1 MASLP
6 RLPIVTLLLL
16 ASLASGQEKAPSE
29 AFTGT
34 TGASIPGAQSARATQ
49 FRIAEPGWQFEFPRD
64 HGSHEE
70 FQTEWWYFTGHLE
83 GGAGRKF
90 GFELTFFRVGVEPPS
105 APRTSSWDLR
115 NLALAHFAV
124 TDITRRQ
131 FRFHEK
137 LNRQSPF
144 TAGSATGSLDVFNE
158 GWTAV
163 AQPDGSWRIRASA
176 AGDAID
182 LVLRATKPPAIHGIG
197 GVSIKAATP
206 GAASHYY
213 SMPRLAAEGFVTAK
227 GSRIRCRGL
236 VWMDH
241 EYSTSTL
248 APDQAGWDWFSL
260 QLNDGN
266 DLMLYQMRR
275 KDGSIDSSS
284 SGSYID
290 REGAVHH
297 LTASEFS
304 VRPTGSWRSEMS
316 GGVYPMGWEI
326 RVPSLDLALTVF
338 EVLKDQELITTS
350 STGVTY
356 WEGAVLTRGRS
367 GGKNIEGQGYVEMTG
382 YAGDFDMNP
391 IH

>member
-6 RLPIVTLLLL
+6 RLSIVTLLLL
-16 ASLASGQEKAPSE
+16 AALASAQEKTSAE
-29 AFTGT
+29 
-34 TGASIPGAQSARATQ
+34 GAQGTSATSMPGPESSPAAE

-83 GGAGRKF
+83 GSAGRKF
-90 GFELTFFRVGVEPPS
+90 GFELTFFRVGIEPPS
-105 APRTSSWDLR
+105 TPRTSSWDLH
-115 NLALAHFAV
+115 NLALAHFAL
-124 TDITRRQ
+124 TDITGRQ

-144 TAGSATGSLDVFNE
+144 TAGSATGSLNVFNE
-158 GWTAV
+158 GWTAMT
-163 AQPDGSWRIRASA
+163 QPDGSWRIRAST
-176 AGDAID
+176 AGDGID
-182 LVLRATKPPAIHGIG
+182 LVLRATKPPAIHGTE
-197 GVSIKAATP
+197 GVSVKAATR

-227 GSRIRCRGL
+227 GARIRCRGL

-241 EYSTSTL
+241 EYSTSIL

-266 DLMLYQMRR
+266 DLMLYQMRK

-290 REGAVHH
+290 REGAVRH
-297 LTASEFS
+297 LAASDFS
-304 VRPTGSWRSEMS
+304 IRPNGSWRSEKS
-316 GGVYPMGWEI
+316 GGVYPMGWDI
-326 RVPSLDLALTVF
+326 RVPSLDLALTVS
-338 EVLKDQELITTS
+338 EVMKDQELITTS

-367 GGKNIEGQGYVEMTG
+367 GPRNIEGQGYVEMTG
-382 YAGDFDMNP
+382 YAGDFDMNATR
-391 IH
+391 